1 MENNS
6 KLSITNGKGFAI
18 TCDNGVLVSVQFGTG
33 NYCDAREA
41 GRSLMNGGNPYASAA
56 VSNHQCENAE
66 IAVIFADGKWHN
78 WGYDDVVGYVA
89 ADEVARLIGYCQSWI
104 PGSTFFF
111 EVKQK

>member
-6 KLSITNGKGFAI
+6 KLSITGGKGFAI
-18 TCDNGVLVSVQFGTG
+18 TTGNGVTVSVQFGAG
-33 NYCDAREA
+33 NYCDARGSA
-41 GRSLMNGGNPYASAA
+41 PRRDGGSPYAHDGA
-56 VSNHQCENAE
+56 SNHQCENAE

-111 EVKQK
+111 EVKQL